1 MVANMTSRKSSPDV
15 PVETRSRPPLG
26 LTDEGHPPLVAVA
39 PDIRDRLVAEEL
51 LRLQAEQ
58 FAVANDRV
66 GDVHDIVIQRIF
78 IAGLA
83 LDATIRLGDEPR
95 LAERLGFGVDKLDAV
110 IRELRGATF
119 GLTHVDQRSGNR
131 RSDELGGEDG

>member
-1 MVANMTSRKSSPDV
+1 M
-15 PVETRSRPPLG
+15 G
-26 LTDEGHPPLVAVA
+26 LTDGGHPPLVAVA
-39 PDIRDRLVAEEL
+39 PDIRDRPVAEEL

-66 GDVHDIVIQRIF
+66 GDVHDVVIQRIF

-83 LDATIRLGDEPR
+83 LDATIRLVDEPR
-95 LAERLGFGVDKLDAV
+95 LAERLGFVVDKLDAV

-119 GLTHVDQRSGNR
+119 GLTHVDQSSGNR